1 MPPTRLK
8 ANKWSILLYIGS
20 SCAVVKAPL
29 FTMSLQSSDP
39 IAHLELE
46 VIRKII
52 HDETWLEA
60 ERRGQP
66 VDQADP
72 IVISQV
78 CDVVMRIGA
87 QLRASYSQSH
97 PESSNRENGDDWM
110 AA

>member
-1 MPPTRLK
+1 
-8 ANKWSILLYIGS
+8 
-20 SCAVVKAPL
+20 
-29 FTMSLQSSDP
+29 MSLQSIDP

-46 VIRKII
+46 VIQKII

-72 IVISQV
+72 IVISSV
-78 CDVVMRIGA
+78 CDIVIRIGA
-87 QLRASYSQSH
+87 QLRASFSHSH
-97 PESSNRENGDDWM
+97 PEFAKRQNDDEWL